1 MQSHSVAS
9 SSASNSTHS
18 NSAAV
23 GARIEALRVRHE
35 ALSNKISME
44 QSRPGSS
51 DWYLRALK
59 TQKLHLKEEI
69 ESLLSTTSH

>member
-1 MQSHSVAS
+1 MQSQAAMSMPAS
-9 SSASNSTHS
+9 HVSP
-18 NSAAV
+18 AAV
-23 GARIEALRVRHE
+23 AARVQALRSRHE
-35 ALSNKISME
+35 ALSNKIELE

-69 ESLLSTTSH
+69 EALVSSSH